1 MPKRDY
7 YDILGVSEQASDE
20 DIKRVYRNLAKKYHP
35 DANKG
40 DKNAEAKFKEISEAY
55 NVLRDPQKRRKYDQM
70 RKYGAFTDGGSGGF
84 DFRGFDFGGFDF
96 GHSWNNTAN
105 RNQTGGG
112 FSFEDFFGL
121 GGLGDIFSDLF
132 DRGDRIRKERTGK
145 RQKGA
150 ALHSELTIPFEVAI
164 HGGKQVIN
172 LVLEEPC
179 VQCNGTG
186 AEKGT
191 TPKTCPDCHGR
202 GTISISQGFFAVNR
216 TCPRCFGRGTII
228 EKICPVCQGTGEI
241 KRNKK
246 LAITIP
252 PGIEDET
259 KLRLRGQ
266 GTTGTKGGSRGDIII
281 TIRIAP
287 HRFFKRQGKDIYCEV
302 PLDIIKAIQGAK
314 IRIKTVY
321 NHKVD
326 VVIPPGTKDG
336 KTFRLKKLGVKTK
349 DGVGDQ
355 YVTIKLVRRA
365 NLTDEER
372 KIIETF
378 ESDGKHD

>member
-7 YDILGVSEQASDE
+7 YDILGVNEKASDE

-55 NVLRDPQKRRKYDQM
+55 NVLRDPEKRKKYDQM
-70 RKYGAFTDGGSGGF
+70 RKYGAFADGAPGGF

-96 GHSWNNTAN
+96 GRSWNNTSN

-132 DRGDRIRKERTGK
+132 DRGDRIRKERSGK

-150 ALHSELTIPFEVAI
+150 ELYSELTIPFEVAI

-172 LVLEEPC
+172 LLLEEPC
-179 VQCNGTG
+179 DHCNGTG
-186 AEKGT
+186 ADRGT
-191 TPKTCPDCHGR
+191 KPKTCPDCHGR

-228 EKICPVCQGTGEI
+228 EKVCPVCQGAGEV

-252 PGIEDET
+252 AGIEDNA

-266 GTTGTKGGSRGDIII
+266 GATGTKGASRGDIMI
-281 TIRIAP
+281 TIRVSP
-287 HRFFKRQGKDIYCEV
+287 HRFFRRQGKDIYCEV
-302 PLDIIKAIQGAK
+302 PLDIIKAIQGTK

-321 NHKVD
+321 NSKVD
-326 VVIPPGTKDG
+326 VTIPPGTRDG
-336 KTFRLKKLGVKTK
+336 KTFRLKKLGVKTR

-355 YVTIKLVRRA
+355 YVTIKVVRRS
-365 NLTDEER
+365 NLTEEER
-372 KIIETF
+372 KIIEAF
-378 ESDGKHD
+378 ESDGKHN